1 MRRRVTDWLELG
13 FDIPYLSHN
22 DGFMDNMIEG
32 WHDLLSI
39 SNTKR
44 SGPSNQLEFLYQRDG
59 EDLYRLDSRTSGL
72 GDIQL
77 TAAIPLRNGQDGGS
91 RLAIRSSIKLPTGD
105 ADELLGSGGTDFAL
119 GLYWTGTSSLLGRRL
134 ELNGFGGGLVLGDG
148 EVLHDIQNDFVAFGG
163 GGASWQAWERIE
175 FAAQFYAQ
183 QPFFDSD
190 VEELGG
196 SSFQLTVG
204 AVYRTHSNRRL
215 RLAIV
220 EDIAANATPDFAI
233 HFSFSLGGG

>member
-1 MRRRVTDWLELG
+1 
-13 FDIPYLSHN
+13 
-22 DGFMDNMIEG
+22 
-32 WHDLLSI
+32 
-39 SNTKR
+39 
-44 SGPSNQLEFLYQRDG
+44 
-59 EDLYRLDSRTSGL
+59 
-72 GDIQL
+72 
-77 TAAIPLRNGQDGGS
+77 
-91 RLAIRSSIKLPTGD
+91 
-105 ADELLGSGGTDFAL
+105 
-119 GLYWTGTSSLLGRRL
+119 
-134 ELNGFGGGLVLGDG
+134 LNGFGGGLVLGDG
-148 EVLHDIQNDFVAFGG
+148 EVLRDIQNDFVAFGG
-163 GGASWQAWERIE
+163 AGASWQAWERIE

-196 SSFQLTVG
+196 NSFQLTVG